1 MTAVAEREALL
12 AALRDQR
19 EHVLR
24 AVSGLSDE
32 ALRQPVLPSGWTCLG
47 LIQHLA
53 LDVERFWFRAVVDGE
68 AVDLCSGAGAWQVDA
83 ATSAEAVIEVYRA
96 EIRAADAA
104 IARTDLEAAPAW
116 WPVDVFPNLPVRD
129 LRQNILAVHLEGLAL
144 LLGELAPCLGRWLVG
159 EQPGGDRVPG
169 GD

>member
-19 EHVLR
+19 EHVLQ

-53 LDVERFWFRAVVDGE
+53 LDVERFWFRAVAGGE
-68 AVDLCSGAGAWQVDA
+68 SVDLCSDDQAWQVDDD
-83 ATSAEAVIEVYRA
+83 TPAEMVFEGYRE
-96 EIRAADAA
+96 EIRRADAVLG
-104 IARTDLEAAPAW
+104 RTDLEAPPAW
-116 WPVDVFPNLPVRD
+116 WPTDVFADLPVRD
-129 LRQNILAVHLEGLAL
+129 LRRNILAVLVETACHAGHLDAVREVLDGHQH
-144 LLGELAPCLGRWLVG
+144 LVLT
-159 EQPGGDRVPG
+159 
-169 GD
+169 